1 MGKRFIPRPSV
12 MSELKNYFMITLG
25 LTLYAFTW
33 KFFMEPNIFVT
44 GGITGVGGIVYYAT
58 GIPMQYTYFAIN
70 IVLIIIAIQQLGW
83 KFCIKTVYAIAIMT
97 LMLELFDYCFN
108 TLDWQ
113 TAKDVLPGRE
123 LEACLVGSIFIGIGI
138 AFCFLSNGSTGGVDI
153 IAAIVNKYKD
163 ISFGRAMLY
172 VDACI
177 IISSFFFVPVDPEMA
192 EAAGMTSE
200 AWKLQKIFYGFINLV
215 IVNVSLD
222 YMINSNRQSVQF
234 FIFTNKYDE
243 VSYYITRYLKRGVT
257 LLDSVGYY
265 SGKEGKVVTTI
276 AKASQSSQLL
286 SAIKQID
293 PDALVSQSK
302 VMAVYGLGFDKI
314 KAKSKKVKDE
324 HINDSERKN
333 ETGICNKQQA

>member
-1 MGKRFIPRPSV
+1 MPKRFIPRPSI
-12 MSELKNYFMITLG
+12 MTELKNYLMITLG

-33 KFFMEPNIFVT
+33 KFFMAPYRFVT
-44 GGITGVGGIVYYAT
+44 GGITGIGGIVEYTT

-83 KFCIKTVYAIAIMT
+83 KFCVKTIYAILVMT
-97 LMLELFDYCFN
+97 LALEFFDFVF
-108 TLDWQ
+108 Q
-113 TAKDVLPGRE
+113 TYPTAYQILGPDKQ
-123 LEACLVGSIFIGIGI
+123 LEACIVGSIFIGMGI

-172 VDACI
+172 IDACI
-177 IISSFFFVPVDPEMA
+177 IISSFFIIPNESVEM
-192 EAAGMTSE
+192 SI
-200 AWKLQKIFYGFINLV
+200 QKVFYGFINLV

-222 YMINSNRQSVQF
+222 YMVNSNRQAVQF
-234 FIFTNKYDE
+234 FIFSNKYDDIA
-243 VSYYITRYLKRGVT
+243 YYITRQLKRGVT

-276 AKASQSSQLL
+276 ARANQSNQLL

-293 PDALVSQSK
+293 PNALVSQSK

-314 KAKSKKVKDE
+314 KVKSKKVKLENRAEDE
-324 HINDSERKN
+324 K
-333 ETGICNKQQA
+333 K

>member
-1 MGKRFIPRPSV
+1 MGKRFIPRPTI
-12 MSELKNYFMITLG
+12 MGELKNYFMITVG

-33 KFFMEPNIFVT
+33 KFFMAPYQFVT
-44 GGITGVGGIVYYAT
+44 GGITGVSGIVEYTT

-70 IVLIIIAIQQLGW
+70 IVLLIVAIQQLGW
-83 KFCIKTVYAIAIMT
+83 KFCIKTIFAIVVMT
-97 LMLELFDYCFN
+97 LMLEFFDFVFN
-108 TLDWQ
+108 TCP
-113 TAKDVLPGRE
+113 TAYEILGPDKQ
-123 LEACLVGSIFIGIGI
+123 LEACIVGSIFIGMAI

-177 IISSFFFVPVDPEMA
+177 IISSFFIIP
-192 EAAGMTSE
+192 SE
-200 AWKLQKIFYGFINLV
+200 SVSMSVQKIFYGFINLV

-222 YMINSNRQSVQF
+222 YMVNSNRQAVQF
-234 FIFTNKYDE
+234 FIFSSKYDE
-243 VSYYITRYLKRGVT
+243 IAYYITRGLKRGVT

-276 AKASQSSQLL
+276 ARATQANQLL

-293 PDALVSQSK
+293 PNALVSQSK

-314 KAKSKKVKDE
+314 KAKKKVMIDDANGANPTKTKGVE
-324 HINDSERKN
+324 
-333 ETGICNKQQA
+333 

>member
-1 MGKRFIPRPSV
+1 MGKRFIPRPSII
-12 MSELKNYFMITLG
+12 SEIKNYLMITLG

-33 KFFMEPNIFVT
+33 KFFMAPFKFVT
-44 GGITGVGGIVYYAT
+44 GGITGIGGIVEYTT

-83 KFCIKTVYAIAIMT
+83 KFCVKTIYAIVVMT
-97 LMLELFDYCFN
+97 LALEMFDLIF
-108 TLDWQ
+108 Q
-113 TAKDVLPGRE
+113 TVPTAYQILGPDKQ
-123 LEACLVGSIFIGIGI
+123 LEACIVGSIFIGMGI

-177 IISSFFFVPVDPEMA
+177 ILSSFFVIP
-192 EAAGMTSE
+192 SE
-200 AWKLQKIFYGFINLV
+200 SVSMSVQKIFYGFINLV

-222 YMINSNRQSVQF
+222 YMVNSNRQAVQF
-234 FIFTNKYDE
+234 FIFSSKYDE
-243 VSYYITRYLKRGVT
+243 IAYYITRGLKRGVT

-276 AKASQSSQLL
+276 ARATQANQLL

-293 PDALVSQSK
+293 PNALVSQSK
-302 VMAVYGLGFDKI
+302 VMAVYGLGFDRI
-314 KAKSKKVKDE
+314 KAKKKVVIDNAAVVDRAKE
-324 HINDSERKN
+324 EEVK
-333 ETGICNKQQA
+333 

>member
-1 MGKRFIPRPSV
+1 MGKRFIPRPSII
-12 MSELKNYFMITLG
+12 SEVKNYLMITLG

-33 KFFMEPNIFVT
+33 KFFMAPFKFVT
-44 GGITGVGGIVYYAT
+44 GGITGIGGIVEYTT

-83 KFCIKTVYAIAIMT
+83 KFCVKTIYAIAVMT
-97 LMLELFDYCFN
+97 LALEMFDMIF
-108 TLDWQ
+108 Q
-113 TAKDVLPGRE
+113 TVPTAYHILGPDKQ
-123 LEACLVGSIFIGIGI
+123 LEACIVGSIFIGMGI

-177 IISSFFFVPVDPEMA
+177 IISSFFVIP
-192 EAAGMTSE
+192 SE
-200 AWKLQKIFYGFINLV
+200 SISMSVQKIFYGFINLV

-222 YMINSNRQSVQF
+222 YMVNSNRQAVQF
-234 FIFTNKYDE
+234 FIFSSKYDE
-243 VSYYITRYLKRGVT
+243 IAYYITRGLKRGVT

-276 AKASQSSQLL
+276 ARATQANQLL

-293 PDALVSQSK
+293 PNALVSQSK
-302 VMAVYGLGFDKI
+302 VMAVYGLGFDRI
-314 KAKSKKVKDE
+314 KAKKKVVID
-324 HINDSERKN
+324 DAAAV
-333 ETGICNKQQA
+333 NKAKEEVK

>member
-1 MGKRFIPRPSV
+1 MGNRLIPKPTV
-12 MSELKNYFMITLG
+12 MSEVKNYFMITLG

-33 KFFMEPNIFVT
+33 KFFMAPYQFVT
-44 GGITGVGGIVYYAT
+44 GGITGVGGIVEYTT

-83 KFCIKTVYAIAIMT
+83 KFCVKTVYAIAAMT
-97 LMLELFDYCFN
+97 LALEMFDLIFQAYPQF
-108 TLDWQ
+108 
-113 TAKDVLPGRE
+113 TADNILGE
-123 LEACLVGSIFIGIGI
+123 NAQLEACIVGSIFIGMGI
-138 AFCFLSNGSTGGVDI
+138 ALCFLSNGSTGGVDI

-163 ISFGRAMLY
+163 ISFGRAMLC

-177 IISSFFFVPVDPEMA
+177 IISSYFFIPEK
-192 EAAGMTSE
+192 AGSPE
-200 AWKLQKIFYGFINLV
+200 YDNLQKIFYGFINLV

-243 VSYYITRYLKRGVT
+243 VAYYITRYLKRGVT

-293 PDALVSQSK
+293 PDALISQSK

-314 KAKSKKVKDE
+314 KAKSKKVKNE
-324 HINDSERKN
+324 HINDSERK
-333 ETGICNKQQA
+333 K

>member
-1 MGKRFIPRPSV
+1 MGKRFIPRPSII
-12 MSELKNYFMITLG
+12 SEVKNYLMITLG

-33 KFFMEPNIFVT
+33 KFFMAPFKFVT
-44 GGITGVGGIVYYAT
+44 GGITGIGGIVEYTT

-83 KFCIKTVYAIAIMT
+83 KFCVKTIYAIAVMT
-97 LMLELFDYCFN
+97 LALEMFDMIF
-108 TLDWQ
+108 Q
-113 TAKDVLPGRE
+113 TVPTAYHILGPDKQ
-123 LEACLVGSIFIGIGI
+123 LEACIVGSIFIGMGI

-177 IISSFFFVPVDPEMA
+177 IISSFFVIP
-192 EAAGMTSE
+192 SE
-200 AWKLQKIFYGFINLV
+200 SVSMSVQKIFYGFINLV

-222 YMINSNRQSVQF
+222 YMVNSNRQAVQF
-234 FIFTNKYDE
+234 FIFSSKYDE
-243 VSYYITRYLKRGVT
+243 IAYYITRGLKRGVT

-276 AKASQSSQLL
+276 ARATQANQLL

-293 PDALVSQSK
+293 PNALVSQSK
-302 VMAVYGLGFDKI
+302 VMAVYGLGFDRI
-314 KAKSKKVKDE
+314 KAKKKVVIDDAGTV
-324 HINDSERKN
+324 N
-333 ETGICNKQQA
+333 QAKIEEKK

>member
-1 MGKRFIPRPSV
+1 MGKRFFPRPTV
-12 MSELKNYFMITLG
+12 MSEIKNYLMITLG

-33 KFFMEPNIFVT
+33 KFFMEPNQFVT
-44 GGITGVGGIVYYAT
+44 GGITGVGGIVKYAT

-70 IVLIIIAIQQLGW
+70 IILIIIAIQQLGW
-83 KFCIKTVYAIAIMT
+83 KFCVKTIYAIAIMT
-97 LMLELFDYCFN
+97 LTLEMFDYCFN
-108 TLDWQ
+108 VLDWP
-113 TAKDVLPGRE
+113 TAVDVLGKE
-123 LEACLVGSIFIGIGI
+123 KQLEACIVGSIFIGMGL

-163 ISFGRAMLY
+163 ISFGRAMLC

-177 IISSFFFVPVDPEMA
+177 IISSYFFVPEKEGSPEYDN
-192 EAAGMTSE
+192 
-200 AWKLQKIFYGFINLV
+200 LQKIFYGFINLV
-215 IVNVSLD
+215 IVNISLD

-234 FIFTNKYDE
+234 FIFTNKYDK

-276 AKASQSSQLL
+276 VKASQSNQLL

-293 PDALVSQSK
+293 PNALISQSK

-314 KAKSKKVKDE
+314 KAKSKKVKNE
-324 HINDSERKN
+324 HINDSEIK
-333 ETGICNKQQA
+333 K

>member
-1 MGKRFIPRPSV
+1 MGKRFIPKPTI

-33 KFFMEPNIFVT
+33 KFFMAPFQFVT
-44 GGITGVGGIVYYAT
+44 GGITGIGGIVEYTT

-70 IVLIIIAIQQLGW
+70 IVLLIVAIQQLGW
-83 KFCIKTVYAIAIMT
+83 KFCVKTIYAIVVMT
-97 LMLELFDYCFN
+97 LALEMFDLVF
-108 TLDWQ
+108 Q
-113 TAKDVLPGRE
+113 TVPTAYQILGPDKQ
-123 LEACLVGSIFIGIGI
+123 LEACIVGSIFIGMGI

-177 IISSFFFVPVDPEMA
+177 IISSFFVIP
-192 EAAGMTSE
+192 SE
-200 AWKLQKIFYGFINLV
+200 SVSMSVQKIFYGFINLV

-222 YMINSNRQSVQF
+222 YMVNSNRQAVQF
-234 FIFTNKYDE
+234 FIFSSKYDE
-243 VSYYITRYLKRGVT
+243 IAYYITRGLKRGVT

-265 SGKEGKVVTTI
+265 SGKEGKVITTI
-276 AKASQSSQLL
+276 ARASQANQLL

-293 PDALVSQSK
+293 PNALVSQSK

-314 KAKSKKVKDE
+314 KAKKKVEIEAGVNNGDGKTTDT
-324 HINDSERKN
+324 K
-333 ETGICNKQQA
+333 

>member
-1 MGKRFIPRPSV
+1 MGKRFIPRPTI
-12 MSELKNYFMITLG
+12 MSELKNYFMITVG

-33 KFFMEPNIFVT
+33 KFFMAPFQFVT
-44 GGITGVGGIVYYAT
+44 GGITGVSGIVEYTT

-70 IVLIIIAIQQLGW
+70 IVLLIVAIQQLGW
-83 KFCIKTVYAIAIMT
+83 KFCIKTIFAIVVMT
-97 LMLELFDYCFN
+97 LMLEFFDFVFN
-108 TLDWQ
+108 TCP
-113 TAKDVLPGRE
+113 TAYEILGPDKQ
-123 LEACLVGSIFIGIGI
+123 LEACIVGSIFIGMAI

-177 IISSFFFVPVDPEMA
+177 IISSFFIIP
-192 EAAGMTSE
+192 SE
-200 AWKLQKIFYGFINLV
+200 SVSMSVQKIFYGFINLV

-222 YMINSNRQSVQF
+222 YMVNSNRQAVQF
-234 FIFTNKYDE
+234 FIFSSKYDE
-243 VSYYITRYLKRGVT
+243 IAYYITRGLKRGVT

-276 AKASQSSQLL
+276 ARATQANQLL

-293 PDALVSQSK
+293 PNALVSQSK

-314 KAKSKKVKDE
+314 KAKKKVMIDDANGANPTKTKGVE
-324 HINDSERKN
+324 
-333 ETGICNKQQA
+333 